1 MEKFLTNGRRDL
13 FSEVKAII
21 DRHEINNMEHL
32 SNKRGPSIKNQFDEF
47 KNMFKDL
54 RKEKQKLQEDDA
66 IAIFGS
72 HKLEPPTSEDLEKY
86 QKIIDELVL
95 KRYTDEDN
103 AFLRITEMDYFE
115 QFRVYQDKYPL
126 FKLRM
131 KIWNGYM

>member
-1 MEKFLTNGRRDL
+1 MVKFLTNGRRDL

-32 SNKRGPSIKNQFDEF
+32 SGKRGPSIKNQFDEF
-47 KNMFKDL
+47 KNMFNEL
-54 RKEKQKLQEDDA
+54 RKEKQKLQEDDLVPL
-66 IAIFGS
+66 FGNN
-72 HKLEPPTSEDLEKY
+72 KIEPPSNEELDKY
-86 QKIIDELVL
+86 QKIIDELVI

-126 FKLRM
+126 YNLRM
-131 KIWNGYM
+131 KIWNAYM